1 MPDAKKHTSF
11 SLYTMDDGQLPME
24 EIPII
29 HFQEGKE
36 VEHLWMMSGKEA
48 LRFSKEKSGL
58 TQNDI
63 AKKLGVSLS
72 VVNRYFNKED
82 SYLPSLEMIPRL
94 CDVLGNDFLL
104 HWMDIQLK
112 KGEDIHRQEMLS
124 TLTKVETAYHA
135 LRLLVEQKDIILS
148 APAVQ
153 EAVDKLMRECASILE
168 MLPSNS
174 TTNGRKR
181 SGPPCPGRKP

>member
-1 MPDAKKHTSF
+1 MPDAKKYTSL

-112 KGEDIHRQEMLS
+112 KGRRYPSSGNALYIDKGRNRLS
-124 TLTKVETAYHA
+124 CFTTPCGTERYNS
-135 LRLLVEQKDIILS
+135 LRPGS
-148 APAVQ
+148 A
-153 EAVDKLMRECASILE
+153 RGC
-168 MLPSNS
+168 
-174 TTNGRKR
+174 
-181 SGPPCPGRKP
+181 